1 MNKNLIIVLAG
12 GLLIAVIVAVLVQAS
27 MGSSKKKEKVAEAAT
42 KTVQVIVAAK
52 NLPVGTQLSEENMK
66 WQEWPQSGLFEGAI
80 VKKDGKKMTEMV
92 SGRLRRA
99 LNAGE
104 PVVKSALV
112 SEGDGN
118 FVAASL
124 RDGMRAVAID
134 ANPVLLAG
142 NMIKPGDF
150 VDVILTY
157 KAKVAYDGD
166 DPTGKI
172 NTMIELS
179 LDKMATETILQNVRI
194 IAVGDKYK
202 DAAAEA
208 AADPNAKPAKSS
220 SKAKSPKVKTVTLEV
235 DPRGA
240 EVLALAKDMG
250 KITLSLRKLG
260 DDTYFDHNYGVITDA
275 KLTKILDEIFGNVEK
290 IQKTSGQNG
299 NIVRIYNGY
308 QQEQVRVVP

>member
-12 GLLIAVIVAVLVQAS
+12 GFLIAVIVAVLVQAS
-27 MGSSKKKEKVAEAAT
+27 MGSGKKKEKAAEAAT
-42 KTVQVIVAAK
+42 KTVQIIVAAK

-80 VKKDGKKMTEMV
+80 VKKDGKKMTELV
-92 SGRLRRA
+92 SGRLRRS

-104 PVVKSALV
+104 PVVKTALV
-112 SEGDGN
+112 SEKDGN

-142 NMIKPGDF
+142 NLIKPGDY

-157 KAKVAYDGD
+157 KSKVEYEGD

-172 NTMIELS
+172 KTMIEMN
-179 LDKMATETILQNVRI
+179 LDKMATETILQNVRV

-208 AADPNAKPAKSS
+208 AAADPNAKPAKSS
-220 SKAKSPKVKTVTLEV
+220 KKAPKVKTVTMEV

-260 DDTYFDHNYGVITDA
+260 DDKYFDHDYSVITDER
-275 KLTKILDEIFGNVEK
+275 LTHIFDEIYGIAQD

-308 QQEQVRVVP
+308 RQEQVSVVP